1 MLTIRNVEKA
11 FDGEPVLHAISLEI
25 EAGEVVALLGPSGS
39 GKTTL
44 LRIIAG
50 LTGADSGEVLLD
62 GEDLSGVPVH
72 ERGFGMVFQ
81 DYALFPHKNV
91 VENVGFGLRM
101 LGWPRARI
109 RPRVQEMLSLVGLAG
124 FGERRVYE
132 LSGGEQQRVALAR
145 ALAPAPRLLLLD
157 EPLGA
162 LDRALRE
169 RLAGDLRAILK
180 RAGTGNAGSATT
192 SIYVTHDQE
201 EAFAVADR
209 VAVMS
214 HGCIEQVDSPVE
226 LYRHPETP
234 FVARFIGMSNLFP
247 ARLLQRQP
255 PIVDSPL
262 GELRVAPPASD
273 LSEGILLVRP
283 DAGRVLATDAD
294 RAVSLN
300 VLTGAVAACNF
311 RGRYQ
316 QSTITL
322 AGGVDLTLEFEADEQ
337 VPPIGRTVHLML
349 DPAGLVL
356 LPDEKEA
363 SC

>member
-1 MLTIRNVEKA
+1 MLTIQSVEKS
-11 FDGEPVLHAISLEI
+11 FDGEPVLHSISLEI

-50 LTGADSGEVLLD
+50 LTAPDSGEVLLE
-62 GEDLSGVPVH
+62 GADLTAIPVH

-81 DYALFPHKNV
+81 DYALFPHKDVAANI
-91 VENVGFGLRM
+91 GFGLRM
-101 LGWPRARI
+101 LGWRQARI
-109 RPRVQEMLSLVGLAG
+109 AARVDELLALIGLAG

-169 RLAGDLRAILK
+169 RLAADLRSILTQVA
-180 RAGTGNAGSATT
+180 AGDTTT

-209 VAVMS
+209 VVVMS
-214 HGCIEQVDSPVE
+214 HGCIEQVASPVA
-226 LYRHPETP
+226 LYRHPATP
-234 FVARFIGMSNLFP
+234 FVARFIGMANLLP
-247 ARLLQRQP
+247 ARLVQRQP
-255 PIVDSPL
+255 PVVTCAL
-262 GELRVAPPASD
+262 GELRVALPPAE
-273 LSEGILLVRP
+273 LEAGLLLIRP
-283 DAGRVLATDAD
+283 DAAHVLPDDYERDVALNVVAGRV
-294 RAVSLN
+294 VS
-300 VLTGAVAACNF
+300 CSF

-316 QSTITL
+316 QSTVAVGDDIQL
-322 AGGVDLTLEFEADEQ
+322 KLEFEADEE
-337 VPPIGRTVHLML
+337 VPPVGDEVTLTL
-349 DPAGLVL
+349 EPGGLSL
-356 LPDEKEA
+356 LPDEGEGG
-363 SC
+363 C

>member
-11 FDGEPVLHAISLEI
+11 FDGDPVLHSINLEVG
-25 EAGEVVALLGPSGS
+25 AGEVVALLGPSGS

-50 LTGADSGEVLLD
+50 LTAPDNGQLLLD
-62 GEDLSGVPVH
+62 GEDLSAIPVH

-91 VENVGFGLRM
+91 IENVAFGLRM
-101 LGWPRARI
+101 LGWPRQQI
-109 RPRVQEMLSLVGLAG
+109 RPRVQEMLALVGLTG

-169 RLAGDLRAILK
+169 RLAIELRAILK
-180 RAGTGNAGSATT
+180 QAGAGDGGPATT

-201 EAFAVADR
+201 EAFTVADR
-209 VAVMS
+209 VVVMS
-214 HGCIEQVDSPVE
+214 HGCIEQVDTPVE
-226 LYRHPETP
+226 LYRRPETP

-255 PIVDSPL
+255 PVVESEL
-262 GELRVAPPASD
+262 GELRVAPPPGD
-273 LSEGILLVRP
+273 LGEGVLLVRP
-283 DAGRVLATDAD
+283 DAGRVLVTEAD
-294 RAVSLN
+294 RAVALN
-300 VLTGAVAACNF
+300 VLAGTVEACHF

-316 QSTITL
+316 QSRIAL
-322 AGGVDLTLEFEADEQ
+322 ANGATLTLEFEADEQ
-337 VPPIGRTVHLML
+337 VPPVGHLVHLML